1 MLTADTAGGWRR
13 GLLASARAVLEE
25 PMYPCREPGSCPDLE
40 GLHPTTLGGISG
52 CGRKS
57 SLGSAATQP
66 PGVRGAALLQPLGT
80 VPTPCLHILGRLDP
94 KVGAKIYSSSR
105 NSLFHLPT
113 STHTQPHTDIHTIT
127 HIYTDTQPHTQSHT
141 HTHNHAHNHTIM
153 HIHTYTQP
161 HTYTH
166 NHIDI
171 ETHTL
176 IHT

>member
-57 SLGSAATQP
+57 SLGSVATQP

-127 HIYTDTQPHTQSHT
+127 HI
-141 HTHNHAHNHTIM
+141 
-153 HIHTYTQP
+153 HTYTQP
-161 HTYTH
+161 HTHTH
-166 NHIDI
+166 NHTHNHTHIHTI
-171 ETHTL
+171 THTTTQSCTY
-176 IHT
+176 IHTLNHTHIHTTTWT

>member
-1 MLTADTAGGWRR
+1 
-13 GLLASARAVLEE
+13 
-25 PMYPCREPGSCPDLE
+25 MYPCREPGSCPDLE

-57 SLGSAATQP
+57 SLGSAATQH

-127 HIYTDTQPHTQSHT
+127 HIHTYTQPHT
-141 HTHNHAHNHTIM
+141 HTHNHMDIETHTI
-153 HIHTYTQP
+153 IHTYTQP
-161 HTYTH
+161 HTHTHTQSHIKPHTHIHTITHMHTTTHTTTH
-166 NHIDI
+166 NHTH
-171 ETHTL
+171 THTL
-176 IHT
+176 